1 MRARCACALETTS
14 VCGIPDGQP
23 LIVVADDTGRV
34 PEAVDVGSVNWR
46 KRGAR
51 YQVSWRLD
59 DGSQG
64 SQTVGTREQAVTL
77 AAEKRMEIAS
87 GAWKGRQRG
96 KLAFD
101 RWANDWWAVWSTEP
115 TLSPNSLTMTDSRLH
130 NHLRPFF
137 GRRPIEDVTPR
148 LLRQWQNDLATRLGY
163 ATVMACRSVLF
174 RILQFAEDENAI
186 PANPMR
192 KVPAPKRPVD
202 PDVVLGTAKRRV
214 LTPEEAGM
222 FLAAFPRFWWDHIIT
237 LLGCGLRISE
247 LAGLRRGRVD
257 LDRGVLQVV
266 DTRYQT
272 GRKYGSGFKGPK
284 TAAGVREIPLAR
296 QVAEAIARR
305 LPPGHDQGALV
316 FTGPGGGPGRSG
328 SAGVPRGA
336 RTVLSRDNFR
346 RLYMRAVAR
355 TADPAAS
362 LSPTG
367 RYVLG
372 ALRAGEG
379 QTVGE
384 LVERL
389 AAAGRRLRLVTVAAW
404 LTHLEAAGLIV
415 AKGSEHAPRWSA
427 VAPDPG
433 PLRHLHLSGPHDLRH
448 TFATWLEDAA
458 VPARVIDELMGHA
471 GGRPAERGSTVGR
484 VYRHTTPEMLAR
496 VVGAIEE
503 RLAVVLRVADGCTG
517 RR

>member
-1 MRARCACALETTS
+1 M
-14 VCGIPDGQP
+14 
-23 LIVVADDTGRV
+23 
-34 PEAVDVGSVNWR
+34 GSVNWR

-64 SQTVGTREQAVTL
+64 SRTVGTREQAVTL

-115 TLSPNSLTMTDSRLH
+115 TLSPNSLTMTDSRLR

-148 LLRQWQNDLATRLGY
+148 LLRQWQNDLSARRGY

-222 FLAAFPRFWWDHIIT
+222 FLAAFPRFWWDHVIT

-266 DTRYQT
+266 DTRYQA
-272 GRKYGSGFKGPK
+272 GRRYGSGFKGPK
-284 TAAGVREIPLAR
+284 SAAGVREIPLAR

-305 LPPGHDQGALV
+305 LPAAHDQDALV
-316 FTGPGGGPGRSG
+316 FTGPGGGPGRPG
-328 SAGVPRGA
+328 APGVPRGS

-346 RLYMRAVAR
+346 RLYRR
-355 TADPAAS
+355 
-362 LSPTG
+362 
-367 RYVLG
+367 
-372 ALRAGEG
+372 
-379 QTVGE
+379 
-384 LVERL
+384 
-389 AAAGRRLRLVTVAAW
+389 AAARAEGLEQLQLR
-404 LTHLEAAGLIV
+404 
-415 AKGSEHAPRWSA
+415 
-427 VAPDPG
+427 
-433 PLRHLHLSGPHDLRH
+433 GPHDLRH

-471 GGRPAERGSTVGR
+471 GGRHTERGSVVGR
-484 VYRHTTPEMLAR
+484 VYRHTTAEMRDR
-496 VVGAIEE
+496 VVTALEE
-503 RLAVVLRVADGCTG
+503 RLATVLEVAEKNGDLSGL
-517 RR
+517 RLRQ